1 MTDVLQGLFAAFEN
15 HPGDLYAF
23 PLPSGNHG
31 IKRILQAGKY
41 GPIEE
46 YAQGEV
52 KSYRGIVNRWLI
64 VLYVALFLWAI
75 YYLVTYWGCLG
86 PGLGRVC

>member
-1 MTDVLQGLFAAFEN
+1 MSDE
-15 HPGDLYAF
+15 
-23 PLPSGNHG
+23 
-31 IKRILQAGKY
+31 IKREGSKY

-46 YAQGEV
+46 YAQGEI

-64 VLYVALFLWAI
+64 ALYVALFLWAI
-75 YYLVTYWGCLG
+75 YYLFAYWGCLG